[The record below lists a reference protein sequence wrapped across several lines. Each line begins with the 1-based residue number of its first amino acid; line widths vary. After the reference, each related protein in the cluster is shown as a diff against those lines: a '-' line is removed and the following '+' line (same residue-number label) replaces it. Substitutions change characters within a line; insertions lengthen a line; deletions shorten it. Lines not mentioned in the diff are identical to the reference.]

1 MQRKEQAA
9 LFLLRVGL
17 GFFLLLWSCDK
28 FAEPETAVK
37 IFQVFYKIPIS
48 ASAAYVVGGIEA
60 FISLLMI
67 AGAWRSY
74 TYAIGLA
81 LHAISTIASWRQL
94 TTPFSQGHHL
104 FVAGIP
110 VLTGFIALYVL
121 RDRDTLWA
129 LDSLLSVRAGQGSAC
144 P

>member
-1 MQRKEQAA
+1 VTKKEQAA

-17 GFFLLLWSCDK
+17 GFFLLIWSFDK
-28 FAEPETAVK
+28 FAEPEAAVQ
-37 IFQVFYKIPIS
+37 IFRGFYKIRIS
-48 ASAAYVVGGIEA
+48 TPAVYFVGGIETL
-60 FISLLMI
+60 ISLLII

-104 FVAGIP
+104 FVAAIP
-110 VLTGFIALYVL
+110 VLAGFITLYIL

-129 LDSLLSVRAGQGSAC
+129 LDNLPALHVKREKQ
-144 P
+144 